1 MSDMEDD
8 IRAAMASLE
17 ADAPDPD
24 PVIEPVTTEVDPTN
38 DDPVELPVEGAENDV
53 TGRERGPDGK
63 FIAKQSETVQ
73 DTADQPSEAVADPAA
88 KLAIRAPAS
97 WSPAAK
103 AGFDKL
109 PPEVQQAVAKRE
121 QEIDHGLRRKSEDLK
136 RYEPLEQLIAPRR
149 ALWAAQGMDEAS
161 AIKTLLAAQ
170 DLLEKDPKTGLE
182 YLARSYGVNLASLS
196 AQPQGQAQQP
206 QPAPDSHP
214 EIATLKQQLLD
225 LQNQVQ
231 TAQTAPIVSQVE
243 AFQNDPANLYFENVR
258 DDMAVLLKNGKA
270 TDLKEAYEM
279 ACWMRPDIRPFLQT
293 TQAPAAPTQDKAA
306 QARRA
311 AVSVT
316 GSPGKAPIPKS
327 NGSIEDDIRAAFEE
341 VAGTA

>member
-8 IRAAMASLE
+8 IRAAMAEVSGI
-17 ADAPDPD
+17 APEPAPVEEVAAAE
-24 PVIEPVTTEVDPTN
+24 PVIAEAETPH
-38 DDPVELPVEGAENDV
+38 DDSEKAAD
-53 TGRERGPDGK
+53 GRVRGPDGK
-63 FIAKQSETVQ
+63 FIAKAPEMVQ
-73 DTADQPSEAVADPAA
+73 DTPDQPSEAVADPAA

-103 AGFDKL
+103 ATFDKL

-121 QEIDHGLRRKSEDLK
+121 QEIDHGLRRKSEEVK
-136 RYEPLEQLIAPRR
+136 RYEPLEQVLAPRR
-149 ALWAAQGMDEAS
+149 AQWAAQGMDEVHAV
-161 AIKTLLAAQ
+161 KTLLAAQ
-170 DLLEKDPKTGLE
+170 DLLEKNPMQGLE
-182 YLARSYGVNLASLS
+182 FLARSYGVNLNT
-196 AQPQGQAQQP
+196 AQPQGQPYQA

-214 EIATLKQQLLD
+214 EIAALKQQLQV
-225 LQNQVQ
+225 LQSQVQ
-231 TAQTAPIVSQVE
+231 TAQTAPIVSQID

-258 DDMAVLLKNGKA
+258 DDMAVLLHNGKA
-270 TDLKEAYEM
+270 SDLKEAYEM

-293 TQAPAAPTQDKAA
+293 AQAPAVPVQDKAA

-316 GSPGKAPIPKS
+316 GSPGQTRIPKS

-341 VAGTA
+341 VAGAA

>member
-8 IRAAMASLE
+8 IRAAMAEVSGTAPEPAPAEEVVVAPE
-17 ADAPDPD
+17 AVIAEAETPQDDAEKASD
-24 PVIEPVTTEVDPTN
+24 
-38 DDPVELPVEGAENDV
+38 
-53 TGRERGPDGK
+53 GRERGPDGK
-63 FIAKQSETVQ
+63 FIAKAPETVQ
-73 DTADQPSEAVADPAA
+73 DTPDQPSEAVADPAV

-103 AGFDKL
+103 ASFDRL

-121 QEIDHGLRRKSEDLK
+121 QEIDHGLRRKSEEVK

-170 DLLEKDPKTGLE
+170 DLLERDPKQGLE
-182 YLARSYGVNLASLS
+182 FLARSYGVNLNT
-196 AQPQGQAQQP
+196 AQPQGQPYQA
-206 QPAPDSHP
+206 QPARDSHP
-214 EIATLKQQLLD
+214 EIAALKQQLQV
-225 LQNQVQ
+225 LQSQVQ
-231 TAQTAPIVSQVE
+231 TAQTAPIVSQID

-258 DDMAVLLKNGKA
+258 DDMAVLLHNGKA
-270 TDLKEAYEM
+270 SDLKEAYEM

-293 TQAPAAPTQDKAA
+293 TQAPAAPVQDKAA

-316 GSPGKAPIPKS
+316 GSPGQTRVPKS

-341 VAGTA
+341 VAGSA

>member
-8 IRAAMASLE
+8 IRAAMAEVSGS
-17 ADAPDPD
+17 AP
-24 PVIEPVTTEVDPTN
+24 EPEPA
-38 DDPVELPVEGAENDV
+38 PVEEVVVAPEAVITEAEQPQDD
-53 TGRERGPDGK
+53 TEKAGDGRERGPDGK
-63 FIAKQSETVQ
+63 FIAKQPETVQ
-73 DTADQPSEAVADPAA
+73 DTTDQPSEAVAEPA
-88 KLAIRAPAS
+88 KQLAIRAPAS

-103 AGFDKL
+103 ATFDKL

-121 QEIDHGLRRKSEDLK
+121 QEIDHGLRRKSEEVK
-136 RYEPLEQLIAPRR
+136 RYEPLEQLIAPHRSK
-149 ALWAAQGMDEAS
+149 WAMQGMDEVS
-161 AIKTLLAAQ
+161 VFRTLLAAQ
-170 DLLEKDPKTGLE
+170 NELDTNPVNAIKVIAK
-182 YLARSYGVNLASLS
+182 SYGVDLAALS
-196 AQPQGQAQQP
+196 AQPQGQAYQP

-270 TDLKEAYEM
+270 ADLKEAYEM

-293 TQAPAAPTQDKAA
+293 TQAPAVPTQDKAA

-316 GSPGKAPIPKS
+316 GSPGKSPIPKS

>member
-8 IRAAMASLE
+8 IRAAMAEVSGAAPEPAPAEEVVVAPE
-17 ADAPDPD
+17 A
-24 PVIEPVTTEVDPTN
+24 VIAEAETPQDDTEKASD
-38 DDPVELPVEGAENDV
+38 
-53 TGRERGPDGK
+53 GRERGPDGK
-63 FIAKQSETVQ
+63 FVAKAPETVQ
-73 DTADQPSEAVADPAA
+73 DTPDQPSEAVADPAV

-103 AGFDKL
+103 ATFDKL

-121 QEIDHGLRRKSEDLK
+121 QEIDHGLRRKSEEVK

-170 DLLEKDPKTGLE
+170 DLLERDPKQGLE
-182 YLARSYGVNLASLS
+182 FLARSYGVNLNT
-196 AQPQGQAQQP
+196 AQPQGQPYQA
-206 QPAPDSHP
+206 QPARDSHP
-214 EIATLKQQLLD
+214 EIAALKQQLQV
-225 LQNQVQ
+225 LQSQVQ
-231 TAQTAPIVSQVE
+231 TAQTAPIVSQID

-258 DDMAVLLKNGKA
+258 DDMAVLLHNGKA
-270 TDLKEAYEM
+270 SDLKEAYEM

-293 TQAPAAPTQDKAA
+293 TQAPAAPVQDKAA

-316 GSPGKAPIPKS
+316 GSPGQTRVPKS

-341 VAGTA
+341 VAGSA

>member
-8 IRAAMASLE
+8 IRAAMAEVSGTAPEPAPAEEVVVAPE
-17 ADAPDPD
+17 AVIAEAETPQDDAEKASD
-24 PVIEPVTTEVDPTN
+24 
-38 DDPVELPVEGAENDV
+38 
-53 TGRERGPDGK
+53 GRERGPDGK
-63 FIAKQSETVQ
+63 FIAKALETVQ
-73 DTADQPSEAVADPAA
+73 DTPDQPSEAVADPAA

-103 AGFDKL
+103 ASFERL

-121 QEIDHGLRRKSEDLK
+121 QEIDHGLRRKSEEVK

-170 DLLEKDPKTGLE
+170 DLLERDPKQGLE
-182 YLARSYGVNLASLS
+182 FLARSYGVNLNT
-196 AQPQGQAQQP
+196 AQPQGQPYQA
-206 QPAPDSHP
+206 QPARDSHP
-214 EIATLKQQLLD
+214 EIAALKQQLQV
-225 LQNQVQ
+225 LQSQVQ
-231 TAQTAPIVSQVE
+231 TAQTAPIVSQID

-258 DDMAVLLKNGKA
+258 DDMAVLLHNGKA
-270 TDLKEAYEM
+270 SDLKEAYEM

-293 TQAPAAPTQDKAA
+293 TQAPAAPVQDKAA

-316 GSPGKAPIPKS
+316 GSPGQTRVPKS

-341 VAGTA
+341 VAGSA

>member
-8 IRAAMASLE
+8 IRAAMAEVSGN
-17 ADAPDPD
+17 AP
-24 PVIEPVTTEVDPTN
+24 EPA
-38 DDPVELPVEGAENDV
+38 PVEEVVVAPEAIIAEETPQDDGEKASD
-53 TGRERGPDGK
+53 GRERGPDGK
-63 FIAKQSETVQ
+63 FIAKQPETAQ
-73 DTADQPSEAVADPAA
+73 DTTDQPSEAVAEPA
-88 KLAIRAPAS
+88 KQLAIRAPAS

-103 AGFDKL
+103 ATFDKL

-121 QEIDHGLRRKSEDLK
+121 QEIDHGLRRKSEEVK

-170 DLLEKDPKTGLE
+170 DLLERDPKQGLE
-182 YLARSYGVNLASLS
+182 FLARSYGVNLNT
-196 AQPQGQAQQP
+196 AQPQGQPYQA
-206 QPAPDSHP
+206 QPARDSHP
-214 EIATLKQQLLD
+214 EIAALKQQLQV
-225 LQNQVQ
+225 LQSQVQ
-231 TAQTAPIVSQVE
+231 TAQTAPIVSQID

-258 DDMAVLLKNGKA
+258 DDMAVLLHNGKA
-270 TDLKEAYEM
+270 ADLKEAYDM

-293 TQAPAAPTQDKAA
+293 AQAPAVPMQDKAA

-316 GSPGKAPIPKS
+316 GSPGQTAIRKS

>member
-8 IRAAMASLE
+8 IRAAMAEVSGAAPEPAPAEEVVVAPE
-17 ADAPDPD
+17 AVIAEAETPQDDAEKASD
-24 PVIEPVTTEVDPTN
+24 
-38 DDPVELPVEGAENDV
+38 
-53 TGRERGPDGK
+53 GRERGPDGK
-63 FIAKQSETVQ
+63 FVAKAPETVQ
-73 DTADQPSEAVADPAA
+73 NTIDQPSEAVADPAA

-103 AGFDKL
+103 ATFDKL

-121 QEIDHGLRRKSEDLK
+121 QEIDHGLRRKSEEVK

-149 ALWAAQGMDEAS
+149 AVWAAQGMDEAS

-170 DLLEKDPKTGLE
+170 DLLERDPKQGLE
-182 YLARSYGVNLASLS
+182 FLARSYGVNLNT
-196 AQPQGQAQQP
+196 AQPQGQPYQA
-206 QPAPDSHP
+206 QPARDSHP
-214 EIATLKQQLLD
+214 EIAALKQQLQV
-225 LQNQVQ
+225 LQSQVQ
-231 TAQTAPIVSQVE
+231 TAQTAPIVSQID

-258 DDMAVLLKNGKA
+258 DDMAVLLHNGKA
-270 TDLKEAYEM
+270 SDLKEAYDM

-293 TQAPAAPTQDKAA
+293 AQAPAVTTQGKAT

-316 GSPGKAPIPKS
+316 GSPGQTRVPKS

-341 VAGTA
+341 VAGSA

>member
-8 IRAAMASLE
+8 IRAAMAEVSGTAPEPAPAEEVVVAPE
-17 ADAPDPD
+17 AVIAEAETPQDDAEKASD
-24 PVIEPVTTEVDPTN
+24 
-38 DDPVELPVEGAENDV
+38 
-53 TGRERGPDGK
+53 GRERGPDGK
-63 FIAKQSETVQ
+63 FIAKAPETVQ
-73 DTADQPSEAVADPAA
+73 DTPDQPSEAVADPAA

-103 AGFDKL
+103 ASFERL

-121 QEIDHGLRRKSEDLK
+121 QEIDHGLRRKSEEVK

-170 DLLEKDPKTGLE
+170 DLLERDPKQGLE
-182 YLARSYGVNLASLS
+182 FLARSYGVNLNT
-196 AQPQGQAQQP
+196 AQPQGQPYQA
-206 QPAPDSHP
+206 QPARDSHP
-214 EIATLKQQLLD
+214 EIAALKQQLQV
-225 LQNQVQ
+225 LQSQVQ
-231 TAQTAPIVSQVE
+231 TAQTAPIVSQID

-258 DDMAVLLKNGKA
+258 DDMAVLLHNGKA
-270 TDLKEAYEM
+270 SDLKEAYEM

-293 TQAPAAPTQDKAA
+293 TQAPAAPVQDKAA

-316 GSPGKAPIPKS
+316 GSPGQTRVPKS

-341 VAGTA
+341 VAGSA

>member
-8 IRAAMASLE
+8 IRAAMAEVSGN
-17 ADAPDPD
+17 AP
-24 PVIEPVTTEVDPTN
+24 EPA
-38 DDPVELPVEGAENDV
+38 PVEEVVVAPEAIIAEETPQDDGDKASD
-53 TGRERGPDGK
+53 GRERGPDGK
-63 FIAKQSETVQ
+63 FIAKQPETAQ
-73 DTADQPSEAVADPAA
+73 DTTDQPSEAVAEPAA
-88 KLAIRAPAS
+88 KPAIRAPAS

-103 AGFDKL
+103 ATFDKL

-121 QEIDHGLRRKSEDLK
+121 QEIDHGLRRKSEEVK
-136 RYEPLEQLIAPRR
+136 RYEPLEQIIAPRR
-149 ALWAAQGMDEAS
+149 AIWAAQGMDEAS
-161 AIKTLLAAQ
+161 AIRTLLAAQ
-170 DLLEKDPKTGLE
+170 DLLEKDAVQGIQF
-182 YLARSYGVNLASLS
+182 LAKSYQIDLS
-196 AQPQGQAQQP
+196 RLAQPQGQPYQA

-214 EIATLKQQLLD
+214 EIAHLKQQLQT
-225 LQNQVQ
+225 LQAQVQ
-231 TAQTAPIVSQVE
+231 TAQTAPLVSQIE

-258 DDMAVLLKNGKA
+258 DDMAVLLNNGKA
-270 TDLKEAYEM
+270 SDLKEAYDM

-293 TQAPAAPTQDKAA
+293 AQAPAASMQDKAA

-316 GSPGKAPIPKS
+316 GSPGQTAIRKS

>member
-8 IRAAMASLE
+8 IRAAMAEVSGN
-17 ADAPDPD
+17 AP
-24 PVIEPVTTEVDPTN
+24 EPA
-38 DDPVELPVEGAENDV
+38 PVEEVVVAPEAIIAEETPQDDSEKASD
-53 TGRERGPDGK
+53 GRERGPDGK
-63 FIAKQSETVQ
+63 FIAKQPETAQ
-73 DTADQPSEAVADPAA
+73 DTTDQPSEAVAEPA
-88 KLAIRAPAS
+88 KQLAIRAPAS

-103 AGFDKL
+103 ATFDKL

-121 QEIDHGLRRKSEDLK
+121 QEIDHGLRRKSEEVK
-136 RYEPLEQLIAPRR
+136 RYEPLEQIIAPRR
-149 ALWAAQGMDEAS
+149 AVWSAQGMDETT

-170 DLLEKDPKTGLE
+170 DLLERDPKQGLE
-182 YLARSYGVNLASLS
+182 FLARSYGVNIASLS
-196 AQPQGQAQQP
+196 AQPQGQPYQA

-214 EIATLKQQLLD
+214 EIAALKQQLQV
-225 LQNQVQ
+225 LQSQVQ
-231 TAQTAPIVSQVE
+231 TAQTAPIVSQID

-258 DDMAVLLKNGKA
+258 DDMAVLLHNGKA
-270 TDLKEAYEM
+270 SDLKEAYDM

-293 TQAPAAPTQDKAA
+293 AQAPAVPMQDKAA

-316 GSPGKAPIPKS
+316 GSPGQTAIRKS

>member
-73 DTADQPSEAVADPAA
+73 DTTDQPSEAVADPAA

-103 AGFDKL
+103 ATFDAL
-109 PPEVQQAVAKRE
+109 PAEAKQAIAKRE
-121 QEIDHGLRRKSEDLK
+121 QEIDHGLRRKSEEVK
-136 RYEPLEQLIAPRR
+136 RYEPLEQVLAPRR
-149 ALWAAQGMDEAS
+149 ALWAAQGLDEVQAV
-161 AIKTLLAAQ
+161 KTLLAAQ
-170 DLLEKDPKTGLE
+170 DLLEKNPMQGLE
-182 YLARSYGVNLASLS
+182 FLAKSYGVNLNT
-196 AQPQGQAQQP
+196 AQPQGQAYRP

>member
-8 IRAAMASLE
+8 IRAAMAEVSGS
-17 ADAPDPD
+17 APDPA
-24 PVIEPVTTEVDPTN
+24 
-38 DDPVELPVEGAENDV
+38 PVEEVVVAPEAVITEAEQPQDDAEKAV
-53 TGRERGPDGK
+53 DGRERGPDGK
-63 FIAKQSETVQ
+63 FIAKQPETVQ
-73 DTADQPSEAVADPAA
+73 DTTDQPSEAVAEPA
-88 KLAIRAPAS
+88 KQLAIRAPAS

-103 AGFDKL
+103 ATFDKL

-121 QEIDHGLRRKSEDLK
+121 QEIDHGLRRKSEEVK
-136 RYEPLEQLIAPRR
+136 RYEPLEQVLAPRR
-149 ALWAAQGMDEAS
+149 ALWAAQGLDEVQAV
-161 AIKTLLAAQ
+161 KTLLAAQ
-170 DLLEKDPKTGLE
+170 DLLEKNPMQGLE
-182 YLARSYGVNLASLS
+182 FLAKSYGVSLNT
-196 AQPQGQAQQP
+196 AQPQQGQAYQP

-225 LQNQVQ
+225 LQSQVQ

-293 TQAPAAPTQDKAA
+293 TQVPAVPTQDKAA

-316 GSPGKAPIPKS
+316 GSPGKSPIPKS

>member
-8 IRAAMASLE
+8 IRAAMAEVSGNAPEPAPVEEVVVAPE
-17 ADAPDPD
+17 A
-24 PVIEPVTTEVDPTN
+24 VIEAETPN
-38 DDPVELPVEGAENDV
+38 DDGEKAAD
-53 TGRERGPDGK
+53 GRERGPDGK
-63 FIAKQSETVQ
+63 FIAKAAETVQ
-73 DTADQPSEAVADPAA
+73 DTPDQPSEAVADPAV

-103 AGFDKL
+103 ATFDKL

-121 QEIDHGLRRKSEDLK
+121 QEIDHGLRRKSEEVK

-170 DLLEKDPKTGLE
+170 DLLEKDPRQGLE
-182 YLARSYGVNLASLS
+182 FLARSYGVNLNT
-196 AQPQGQAQQP
+196 AQPQGQPRQA

-214 EIATLKQQLLD
+214 EIAALKQQLQV
-225 LQNQVQ
+225 LQSQVQ
-231 TAQTAPIVSQVE
+231 TAQTAPIVSQID

-258 DDMAVLLKNGKA
+258 DDMAVLLHNGKA
-270 TDLKEAYEM
+270 SDLKEAYDM

-293 TQAPAAPTQDKAA
+293 TQAPAAPVQDKAA
-306 QARRA
+306 QARKA

-316 GSPGKAPIPKS
+316 GSPGQSRIPKS
-327 NGSIEDDIRAAFEE
+327 NGTIEDDIRAAFEE

>member
-8 IRAAMASLE
+8 IRAAMAEVSGS
-17 ADAPDPD
+17 APDPA
-24 PVIEPVTTEVDPTN
+24 
-38 DDPVELPVEGAENDV
+38 PVEEVVVAPEAVITEAEQPQDDAEKAV
-53 TGRERGPDGK
+53 DGRERGPDGK
-63 FIAKQSETVQ
+63 FIAKQPETVQ
-73 DTADQPSEAVADPAA
+73 DTTDQPSEAVAEPA
-88 KLAIRAPAS
+88 KQLAIRAPAS

-103 AGFDKL
+103 ATFDKL

-121 QEIDHGLRRKSEDLK
+121 QEIDHGLRRKSEEVK
-136 RYEPLEQLIAPRR
+136 RYEPLEQVLAPRR
-149 ALWAAQGMDEAS
+149 ALWAAQGLDEVQAV
-161 AIKTLLAAQ
+161 KTLLAAQ
-170 DLLEKDPKTGLE
+170 DLLEKNPMQGLE
-182 YLARSYGVNLASLS
+182 FLAKSYGVSLNT

-214 EIATLKQQLLD
+214 EIATLKQQLLE
-225 LQNQVQ
+225 LQSQVQ

-293 TQAPAAPTQDKAA
+293 TQAPAAPVQDKAA

-316 GSPGKAPIPKS
+316 GSPGKPPIPKS

>member
-8 IRAAMASLE
+8 IRAAMAEVSGAASEPAPAEEVVVAPE
-17 ADAPDPD
+17 AVIAEAETPQDDAEKGSD
-24 PVIEPVTTEVDPTN
+24 
-38 DDPVELPVEGAENDV
+38 
-53 TGRERGPDGK
+53 GRVRGPDGK
-63 FIAKQSETVQ
+63 FLAKAPENVQ
-73 DTADQPSEAVADPAA
+73 NTIDQPSEAVADPAA

-103 AGFDKL
+103 ATFDKL

-121 QEIDHGLRRKSEDLK
+121 QEIDHGLRRKSEEVK

-170 DLLEKDPKTGLE
+170 DLLERDPKQGLE
-182 YLARSYGVNLASLS
+182 FLARSYGVNLNT
-196 AQPQGQAQQP
+196 AQPQGQPYQA
-206 QPAPDSHP
+206 QPARDSHP
-214 EIATLKQQLLD
+214 EIAALKQQLQV
-225 LQNQVQ
+225 LQSQVQ
-231 TAQTAPIVSQVE
+231 TAQTAPIVSQID

-258 DDMAVLLKNGKA
+258 DDMAVLLHNGKA
-270 TDLKEAYEM
+270 SDLKEAYDM

-293 TQAPAAPTQDKAA
+293 AQAPAVTTQGKAT

-316 GSPGKAPIPKS
+316 GSPGQTRVPKS

-341 VAGTA
+341 VAGSA

>member
-17 ADAPDPD
+17 NEAPEA
-24 PVIEPVTTEVDPTN
+24 PVEEVVVAPEAVITEVEQPQETEEKAAD
-38 DDPVELPVEGAENDV
+38 
-53 TGRERGPDGK
+53 GRERGPDGK
-63 FIAKQSETVQ
+63 FIAKQPETVQ
-73 DTADQPSEAVADPAA
+73 DATDQPSEAVADPAA
-88 KLAIRAPAS
+88 KLAIRAPSS

-103 AGFDKL
+103 ATFDKL

-121 QEIDHGLRRKSEDLK
+121 QEIDHGLRRKSEEVK
-136 RYEPLEQLIAPRR
+136 RYEPLEQVLAPRR
-149 ALWAAQGMDEAS
+149 ALWAAQGLDEVQAV
-161 AIKTLLAAQ
+161 KTLLAAQ
-170 DLLEKDPKTGLE
+170 DLLEKNPMQGLE
-182 YLARSYGVNLASLS
+182 FLAKSYGVSLNT
-196 AQPQGQAQQP
+196 AQPQQGQARQP

-214 EIATLKQQLLD
+214 EIANLKQQLLE
-225 LQNQVQ
+225 LQSQVQ

-279 ACWMRPDIRPFLQT
+279 ACWMRSDIRPFLQT
-293 TQAPAAPTQDKAA
+293 TQAPAAPVQDKAA

-316 GSPGKAPIPKS
+316 GSPGKPPIPKS

>member
-8 IRAAMASLE
+8 IRAAMAEVSGNAPEPAPVEEVVVAPE
-17 ADAPDPD
+17 A
-24 PVIEPVTTEVDPTN
+24 VIEAETPH
-38 DDPVELPVEGAENDV
+38 DDGEKAAD
-53 TGRERGPDGK
+53 GRVRGPDGK
-63 FIAKQSETVQ
+63 FIAKAPEMVQ
-73 DTADQPSEAVADPAA
+73 DTPDQPSEAVADPAA

-103 AGFDKL
+103 ATFDKL

-121 QEIDHGLRRKSEDLK
+121 QEIDHGLRRKSEEVK
-136 RYEPLEQLIAPRR
+136 RYEPLEQVLAPRR
-149 ALWAAQGMDEAS
+149 AQWAAQGMDEVHAV
-161 AIKTLLAAQ
+161 KTLLAAQ
-170 DLLEKDPKTGLE
+170 DLLEKNPMQGLE
-182 YLARSYGVNLASLS
+182 FLARSYGVNLNT
-196 AQPQGQAQQP
+196 AQPQGQPYQA
-206 QPAPDSHP
+206 QPARDSHP
-214 EIATLKQQLLD
+214 EIAALKQQLQV

-231 TAQTAPIVSQVE
+231 TAQTAPIVSQID

-258 DDMAVLLKNGKA
+258 DDMAVLLHNGKA
-270 TDLKEAYEM
+270 SDLKEAYEM

-293 TQAPAAPTQDKAA
+293 AQAPAAPVQDKAA

-316 GSPGKAPIPKS
+316 GSPGQTRIPKS

-341 VAGTA
+341 VAGAA

>member
-8 IRAAMASLE
+8 IRAAMAEVSGAAPEPAPAEEVVVAPE
-17 ADAPDPD
+17 AVIAEAETPQDDAEKASD
-24 PVIEPVTTEVDPTN
+24 
-38 DDPVELPVEGAENDV
+38 
-53 TGRERGPDGK
+53 GRERGPDGK
-63 FIAKQSETVQ
+63 FIAKAPETVQ
-73 DTADQPSEAVADPAA
+73 DTPDQPSEAVADPAV

-103 AGFDKL
+103 ASFEIL

-121 QEIDHGLRRKSEDLK
+121 QEIDHGLRRKSEEVK

-170 DLLEKDPKTGLE
+170 DLLERDPKQGLE
-182 YLARSYGVNLASLS
+182 FLARSYGVNLNT
-196 AQPQGQAQQP
+196 AQPQGQPYQA
-206 QPAPDSHP
+206 QPARDSHP
-214 EIATLKQQLLD
+214 EIAALKQQVQV
-225 LQNQVQ
+225 LQSQVQ
-231 TAQTAPIVSQVE
+231 TAQTAPIVSQID

-258 DDMAVLLKNGKA
+258 DDMAVLLHNGKA
-270 TDLKEAYEM
+270 SDLKEAYEM

-293 TQAPAAPTQDKAA
+293 TQAPAAPAQDKAA

-316 GSPGKAPIPKS
+316 GSPGQTRVPKS

-341 VAGTA
+341 VAGSA

>member
-8 IRAAMASLE
+8 IRAAMAEVSGTAPEPAPAEEVVVAPE
-17 ADAPDPD
+17 AVIAEAETPQDDAEKASD
-24 PVIEPVTTEVDPTN
+24 
-38 DDPVELPVEGAENDV
+38 
-53 TGRERGPDGK
+53 GRERGPDGK
-63 FIAKQSETVQ
+63 FVAKAPETVQ
-73 DTADQPSEAVADPAA
+73 NTIDQPSEAVADPAA

-103 AGFDKL
+103 ATFDKL

-121 QEIDHGLRRKSEDLK
+121 QEIDHGLRRKSEEVK

-170 DLLEKDPKTGLE
+170 DLLERDPKQGLE
-182 YLARSYGVNLASLS
+182 FLARSYGVNLNT
-196 AQPQGQAQQP
+196 AQPQGQPYQA
-206 QPAPDSHP
+206 QPARDSHP
-214 EIATLKQQLLD
+214 EIAALKQQLQV
-225 LQNQVQ
+225 LQSQVQ
-231 TAQTAPIVSQVE
+231 TAQTAPIVSQID

-258 DDMAVLLKNGKA
+258 DDMAVLLHNGKA
-270 TDLKEAYEM
+270 SDLKEAYEM

-293 TQAPAAPTQDKAA
+293 TQAPAAPVQDKAA

-316 GSPGKAPIPKS
+316 GSPGQTRVPKS

-341 VAGTA
+341 VAGSA

>member
-8 IRAAMASLE
+8 IRAAMAEVSGN
-17 ADAPDPD
+17 AP
-24 PVIEPVTTEVDPTN
+24 EPEPA
-38 DDPVELPVEGAENDV
+38 PVEEVVVAPEAVITEAEQPQEGAGKASD
-53 TGRERGPDGK
+53 GRERGPDGK
-63 FIAKQSETVQ
+63 FIAKQPETVQ
-73 DTADQPSEAVADPAA
+73 DTTDQPSEAVAEPAA

-103 AGFDKL
+103 ATFDKL

-121 QEIDHGLRRKSEDLK
+121 QEIDHGLRRKSEEVK

-170 DLLEKDPKTGLE
+170 DLLERDPMQGIQF
-182 YLARSYGVNLASLS
+182 LAKSYQVNLANLS

-225 LQNQVQ
+225 LQSQVQ
-231 TAQTAPIVSQVE
+231 TAQTAPLQAEVD
-243 AFQNDPANLYFENVR
+243 AFFSDPANLYAENVR
-258 DDMAVLLKNGKA
+258 PEMAMLLSNGKA
-270 TDLKEAYEM
+270 TSLRQAYDD

-293 TQAPAAPTQDKAA
+293 TQAPAVPTQDKAA

-316 GSPGKAPIPKS
+316 GSPGKSPIPKS

>member
-17 ADAPDPD
+17 ADAP
-24 PVIEPVTTEVDPTN
+24 EPA
-38 DDPVELPVEGAENDV
+38 PVEEVVVAPEAVITEAEPPQEDAEKAAD
-53 TGRERGPDGK
+53 GRERGPDGK
-63 FIAKQSETVQ
+63 FIAKQPETVQ
-73 DTADQPSEAVADPAA
+73 DAVVDQPSKDDTDPPEKWAS
-88 KLAIRAPAS
+88 RVPAS
-97 WSPAAK
+97 WSPEAK
-103 AGFDKL
+103 AEFANL
-109 PPEVQQAVAKRE
+109 PKAVVKAIGKRE
-121 QEIDHGLRRKSEDLK
+121 WEINRGLSLKDNEIK

-149 ALWAAQGMDEAS
+149 DLWAAQGMDEAS

-182 YLARSYGVNLASLS
+182 YLARSYGVNLATLS
-196 AQPQGQAQQP
+196 AQPQGQP
-206 QPAPDSHP
+206 QPAQPVQDSHP
-214 EIATLKQQLLD
+214 EIATLKQQLLE
-225 LQNQVQ
+225 LQSQVQ

-243 AFQNDPANLYFENVR
+243 TFFADPANLYAENVR
-258 DDMAVLLKNGKA
+258 SDMAVLLREGRAK
-270 TDLKEAYEM
+270 DLPEAYEM

-316 GSPGKAPIPKS
+316 GSPGKPPIPKS
-327 NGSIEDDIRAAFEE
+327 NGTIEDDIRAAFEE